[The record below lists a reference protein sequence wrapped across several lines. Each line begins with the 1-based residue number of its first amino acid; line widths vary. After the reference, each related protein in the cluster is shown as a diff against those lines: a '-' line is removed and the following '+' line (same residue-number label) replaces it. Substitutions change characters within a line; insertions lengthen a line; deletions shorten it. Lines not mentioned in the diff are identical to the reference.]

1 MIELQAIGN
10 IGKDAEQKTLGGNSY
25 ASFSIAVTEKLSDGK
40 EKTTWLRVMKSDKEG
55 KLTPYLTKGT
65 KVWVKGNPHFSA
77 YINKNTGEAV
87 ADTTIWADKLEFCSS
102 AEKKQQSNQQTQQ
115 ATGMDSFS
123 QSQQNQQEND
133 DLPF

>member
-10 IGKDAEQKTLGGNSY
+10 ISKDAEQKTIGGNSY
-25 ASFSIAVTEKLSDGK
+25 ASFSIAVTEKLADGK
-40 EKTTWLRVMKSDKEG
+40 DKTTWLRVMKFDKEG
-55 KLTPYLTKGT
+55 KLTPYLAKGT

-102 AEKKQQSNQQTQQ
+102 PDKQSRQQTQQ
-115 ATGMDSFS
+115 NTGLDSFS
-123 QSQQNQQEND
+123 QHQQNQQEND
-133 DLPF
+133 DQLPF

>member
-1 MIELQAIGN
+1 MLEIQAIGN
-10 IGKDAEQKTLGGNSY
+10 IGKDAEQKTLSGTCY

-40 EKTTWLRVMKSDKEG
+40 EKTTWLRVMKYDKEG
-55 KLTPYLTKGT
+55 KLTPHLTKGT
-65 KVWVKGNPHFSA
+65 KVWVRGNPHFSA

-87 ADTTIWADKLEFCSS
+87 SDTTIWADKLEFCAS
-102 AEKKQQSNQQTQQ
+102 AEKKQQSGQQTQQ

-123 QSQQNQQEND
+123 QNQQEND

>member
-10 IGKDAEQKTLGGNSY
+10 IGKYTEQKTIGGNSY
-25 ASFSIAVTEKLSDGK
+25 ASFSIAITEKLTDGK
-40 EKTTWLRVMKSDKEG
+40 EKTTWLRVMKFDKEG
-55 KLTPYLTKGT
+55 KLTPYLVKGT

-102 AEKKQQSNQQTQQ
+102 PDKQSSQQ
-115 ATGMDSFS
+115 AQQNTGLDSFS
-123 QSQQNQQEND
+123 QYQQNQQQED
-133 DLPF
+133 DQLPF